1 MISLLKKLFRCCNND
16 SNLEIELDLLQPLN
30 ELNYN
35 LMTDRELIP
44 KYLNYRY
51 TFNINE
57 KQFVCSNIDVIL
69 EKIINKK
76 IQLSFISRIYSEKNF
91 FIIHGNTNYKIFEIL
106 CLYGDIIDL
115 NFSFD
120 QDTTIYFS
128 YINSNNQKKI
138 ESREIVHDKIQLQ
151 ICDEVRLIKIY
162 IKYGSIKF
170 YQDILSMCSIWFK
183 NHSVHHIVDYNPDIL
198 IDNELN
204 SIFIG
209 FIKPMSNI
217 LIYNY

>member
-91 FIIHGNTNYKIFEIL
+91 FIIHVNTNYKILQIL
-106 CLYGDIIDL
+106 CLYGDIIDF

-120 QDTTIYFS
+120 QDTT
-128 YINSNNQKKI
+128 N
-138 ESREIVHDKIQLQ
+138 
-151 ICDEVRLIKIY
+151 
-162 IKYGSIKF
+162 
-170 YQDILSMCSIWFK
+170 
-183 NHSVHHIVDYNPDIL
+183 
-198 IDNELN
+198 
-204 SIFIG
+204 
-209 FIKPMSNI
+209 
-217 LIYNY
+217 